1 MQTLASSLACFFA
14 FFIKPL
20 QGHLQIN
27 GSSGLKRGIAVN
39 GCQSKV
45 SYGNFA
51 VDKFHR
57 LQVASNSLT
66 AVSNY
71 KECALICVNDPNCS
85 SFNVASSP
93 RLDGKFLCESL
104 NKDKYTA
111 SPEELVNAQGYHY
124 YSIKVFRNITIQLF
138 LLHLQC

>member
-1 MQTLASSLACFFA
+1 MQALASSLACFFA
-14 FFIKPL
+14 FLIKPL

-39 GCQSKV
+39 SSQSKV

-51 VDKFHR
+51 VEKFHR
-57 LQVASNSLT
+57 LQVASNLLT

-85 SFNVASSP
+85 SFNVASSR

-111 SPEELVNAQGYHY
+111 SPEELVNSQGYHY
-124 YSIKVFRNITIQLF
+124 YSIKVFRNITI
-138 LLHLQC
+138 

>member
-1 MQTLASSLACFFA
+1 MQALASSLACFFA

-39 GCQSKV
+39 GSQSKV

-57 LQVASNSLT
+57 LQVASNLLT

-104 NKDKYTA
+104 NKDK
-111 SPEELVNAQGYHY
+111 
-124 YSIKVFRNITIQLF
+124 F
-138 LLHLQC
+138 LSLNLLSKFSFK

>member
-1 MQTLASSLACFFA
+1 MQALASSLACFFA

-39 GCQSKV
+39 GSQSKV

-71 KECALICVNDPNCS
+71 KECALICVNDRNCS

-111 SPEELVNAQGYHY
+111 SPEELVNSQGYHY
-124 YSIKVFRNITIQLF
+124 YSIKVFRNITI
-138 LLHLQC
+138 

>member
-1 MQTLASSLACFFA
+1 MQALASSLACFFA

-39 GCQSKV
+39 SSQSKV

-57 LQVASNSLT
+57 LQVASNLLT

-85 SFNVASSP
+85 SFNVASSR

-111 SPEELVNAQGYHY
+111 SPEELVNSQGYHY
-124 YSIKVFRNITIQLF
+124 YSIKVFRNITI
-138 LLHLQC
+138 